1 MIVKDQNRKEVKA
14 VRIFSPSMSKGAKLF
29 EISNQVLVLSNFL
42 FLLLLV

>member
-29 EISNQVLVLSNFL
+29 EISNQVLVSNFL